1 MLHLRAA
8 VYYLLMAA
16 ATIIYAPLSLLLY
29 PLPYRLR
36 YSVISRW
43 ALFNLWTAK
52 LICGLDWRLEGAE
65 NIIDGPAIIFCKHQ
79 SAWETMALQAIFPPQ
94 VWVLKAELLRL
105 PVFGWALALMDPI
118 AIDRRS
124 GRKAVDQIV
133 EQGVQRLQTGRW
145 VGVYPEGTRTAP
157 GRRRRYGI
165 GGAVLAAESGFP
177 IVPVAH
183 NAGLYWPRNS
193 YIKYPGTIR
202 VVVGPPIDS
211 RNRSATELRD
221 LAENWIEETMLDL
234 VPEDERT

>member
-193 YIKYPGTIR
+193 YIKRPGTIR